1 MSLRLR
7 AVSYLN
13 SRPLTI
19 SLENNPAFELSY
31 SVPSVCAADLEAG
44 RADLGLIPSIEY
56 ARSRESYCIV
66 PDVAIVSRG
75 EVLTVRLFWRGDLRR
90 VKRIALDT
98 SSRTAAALL
107 HILLREKFRL
117 APEFAEAG
125 PALETMLETADAA
138 LLIGDP
144 VFQFIGTDLNS
155 MDLGQVWTE
164 FSGMPFVFAF
174 WAGRRGVVNPGQ
186 VLALKEARLA
196 GEEQA
201 AAIACKYSRDSARSA
216 EFYERYLTGNISFD
230 FGEAEIEGLYAFYRL
245 AQRHGLIEAVPA
257 LRFYESDEV
266 RA

>member
-1 MSLRLR
+1 MSVRLR

-13 SRPLTI
+13 TRPLTF

-56 ARSRESYCIV
+56 ARSREPYCIV

-75 EVLTVRLFWRGDLRR
+75 EVLTVRLFWRGDLGR

-117 APEFAEAG
+117 APEFADAG
-125 PALETMLETADAA
+125 PSLGAMLEIADAA

-144 VFQFIGTDLNS
+144 VFQFLDTDLDS
-155 MDLGQVWTE
+155 MDLGQAWTE
-164 FSGMPFVFAF
+164 FSGLPFVYAF
-174 WAGRRGVVNPGQ
+174 WAGRSGVVDSGH

-201 AAIACKYSRDSARSA
+201 AAIARLYCRDSAGSA
-216 EFYERYLTGNISFD
+216 EFYERYLTDNISFD
-230 FGEAEIEGLYAFYRL
+230 LGETEIEGLHTFYRL
-245 AQRHGLIEAVPA
+245 AQRHGMIEAVPA
-257 LRFYESDEV
+257 LRFYESVEV